1 MIRARAGIGFTF
13 VRTVDV
19 EADEVLV
26 EFDGR
31 DVTYGSLAAAKI
43 AATRWI
49 WSCGDRG
56 GCRRPQRDD
65 QTIENDDS

>member
-19 EADEVLV
+19 EAGEVLV

-43 AATRWI
+43 AATRWR
-49 WSCGDRG
+49 SPSAARRSDDR
-56 GCRRPQRDD
+56 
-65 QTIENDDS
+65 E